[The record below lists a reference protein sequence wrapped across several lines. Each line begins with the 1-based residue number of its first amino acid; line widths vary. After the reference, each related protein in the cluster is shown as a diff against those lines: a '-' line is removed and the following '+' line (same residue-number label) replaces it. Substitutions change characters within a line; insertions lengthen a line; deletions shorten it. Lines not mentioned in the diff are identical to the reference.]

1 MYFRYEIKN
10 CQVIWA
16 IKDDSIGTTFFDEG
30 AARFFLSTLEE
41 SSSPPEEKEKSDK
54 ASHVLISSKPM
65 KRMRYMLDS
74 TGENVRTQDLID
86 CQHLWTE
93 SSILVRGVNLLK
105 LPSLSPPLHCRQGP
119 TDT

>member
-41 SSSPPEEKEKSDK
+41 SSSPPEEKEKSDE
-54 ASHVLISSKPM
+54 AGHVLVRSKPM
-65 KRMRYMLDS
+65 KRMRYMLDP
-74 TGENVRTQDLID
+74 TGENART
-86 CQHLWTE
+86 
-93 SSILVRGVNLLK
+93 
-105 LPSLSPPLHCRQGP
+105 
-119 TDT
+119 